1 MGRSS
6 QPEIRNPLLA
16 LPAAQELA
24 QLLAAQP
31 ELKATFKRLCREL
44 KAQCRDQEANAYAR
58 RKGPMVSYWMS
69 TGTWAG
75 HLANA
80 CGRG

>member
-1 MGRSS
+1 MNRSS
-6 QPEIRNPLLA
+6 QPETRNPLLG
-16 LPAAQELA
+16 LPSAQHLA
-24 QLLAAQP
+24 EIMAQNP
-31 ELKATFKRLCREL
+31 ELKKVFKQLCREL
-44 KAQCRDQEANAYAR
+44 KAHCKVQEANAIKR

-75 HLANA
+75 HLANL

>member
-1 MGRSS
+1 MNRSS
-6 QPEIRNPLLA
+6 QPETRNPLLA
-16 LPAAQELA
+16 LPAAQDLA
-24 QLLAAQP
+24 QLMADNP
-31 ELKATFKRLCREL
+31 ELKRTFKQLCREL
-44 KAQCRDQEANAYAR
+44 KRQCKAQEANAIKR